1 MGERHVV
8 RDRGN
13 GRWKVV
19 GADTGSGGTTTAS
32 TQEDAITRA
41 CAELAHGEGGQVLIH
56 GLDDTV
62 QDTRTIVRRAV

>member
-13 GRWKVV
+13 GHWKVL
-19 GADTGSGGTTTAS
+19 GASTGSNESTAP
-32 TQEDAITRA
+32 TQEEAITRA

-56 GLDDTV
+56 GLDGTV
-62 QDTRTIVRRAV
+62 QDTRTITRHSH